1 MYRSSSS
8 PSSKFPPPAWPE
20 FPDGAPPSIPPS
32 GNLKF
37 CPNPRL
43 CCKVW
48 LKKEQIINYFED
60 ILAEN
65 LKKWRISTQLKSCL
79 FTVLPKHFVFSD
91 ILIWNRSSGKSH
103 SFFKMP
109 FGNFSYLISSIVDI
123 HCGSLKFRENEN
135 KIRFIRQID
144 TNLNN
149 IRLWIWIWRVVY
161 SQTKIPNQN
170 FLLEST
176 L

>member
-103 SFFKMP
+103 SFLKMP
-109 FGNFSYLISSIVDI
+109 FGNFSYLISSIVNI
-123 HCGSLKFRENEN
+123 HCGSLKFRENRN
-135 KIRFIRQID
+135 KILFFVKLIQILIFDFEFEELFISRLRFQI
-144 TNLNN
+144 N
-149 IRLWIWIWRVVY
+149 I
-161 SQTKIPNQN
+161 
-170 FLLEST
+170 LLFETT